1 MSGVQKLDP
10 YPKINPA
17 LFSAATSAA
26 SKISTSALIGIPWY
40 IYLFSAI
47 ILYFLF
53 FYYYRQYWLI
63 ETPGN
68 IRYRLKNFVIKYN
81 DYGNQRASR
90 KGLEK
95 YLQDL
100 RSAGISDDQ
109 MALTNFHVCSAVL
122 PATFSPI
129 RDGIV
134 SPDAVRLVMAAG
146 VRFLEIGVNNG
157 SRDTNYMPYVATMD
171 AGSNWRRI
179 TMNQLPLSTIMDSII
194 SFGMGGPNADQSTI
208 EAAYNNDP
216 LFIMLTFN
224 GKTSVETFKQ
234 TAEVLKNSIEAYRL
248 DFTFYGGRGAEQ
260 LFKTPIQHF
269 LGKVIILSNKYA
281 PINNPFNDYINIGP
295 RGTTPLEM
303 SPKGLLGIAENN
315 QGTLVARIQQNLTV
329 TRADPIEPDCDK
341 NAWNWQQAHSLGIH
355 FAALN
360 FWSQDE
366 QLDAYRKPEVFG
378 VNSFLLK
385 PATLR
390 YTIEYVA
397 PPLLPNPELNA
408 RDGKPRPPPGISMPM

>member
-17 LFSAATSAA
+17 LFSAATAA
-26 SKISTSALIGIPWY
+26 ATKISTSGLIGIPWY
-40 IYLFSAI
+40 IYLISAI

-53 FYYYRQYWLI
+53 TFYYKQHWLI
-63 ETPGN
+63 ETPAN
-68 IRYRLKNFVIKYN
+68 IRYRLKNYVIQHN

-100 RSAGISDDQ
+100 RSAGISNDQ
-109 MALTNFHVCSAVL
+109 MALTNFYVCSAIL
-122 PATFSPI
+122 PATFSPA

-134 SPDAVRLVMAAG
+134 SPDAIRLIMAAG
-146 VRFLEIGVNNG
+146 VRFVNLEVNNG
-157 SRDTNYMPYVATMD
+157 DNNTNYMPYVATMD

-179 TMNQLPLSTIMDSII
+179 TMNQLPLGTIIDSIM
-194 SFGMGGPNADQSTI
+194 SYGMGGPTADQSTI
-208 EAAYNNDP
+208 EAPYNNDP
-216 LFIMLTFN
+216 LFIMLSFN
-224 GKTSVETFKQ
+224 GKTSQETFRQ
-234 TAEVLKNSIEAYRL
+234 TAEVLRNSIEAHRL

-260 LFKTPIQHF
+260 LFKTPITHF

-281 PINNPFNDYINIGP
+281 PINNPFNDYVNIGP

-303 SPKGLLGIAENN
+303 SPRTLLGIAENN
-315 QGTLVARIQQNLTV
+315 AGTLVARIQQNLTV
-329 TRADPIEPDCDK
+329 TRADLVEPDCDK
-341 NAWNWQQAHSLGIH
+341 NTWNWQQAHSLGIH

-408 RDGKPRPPPGISMPM
+408 RDGKPRAPEPLKMSI